1 MEFIIDLDVK
11 TENLASAD
19 VKIENIDRSDEP
31 FFVSNTFI
39 ERENTTNPE
48 DLPKSSPDEVVVK
61 INGDQGENFEI
72 TPLLQSVPWS
82 PKMIVITKSERREIV
97 EDCLHL
103 KKIKN
108 ERSNVTAIQNFYK
121 KYHPEEFEAHERLNN
136 WSHSKITADDVP
148 RWVRR
153 YIEKEKKLKEITI
166 EQIKSEEEIHKDK
179 IYQEELEL
187 FLKRPQIKV
196 CQDITENQKEEIIIK
211 SISLEGGY
219 LDWKDFLK
227 CS

>member
-61 INGDQGENFEI
+61 INGDQGDNFEI
-72 TPLLQSVPWS
+72 TPLLHLVPFEPPWT
-82 PKMIVITKSERREIV
+82 PKVIAITKSDRREIV

-108 ERSNVTAIQNFYK
+108 ERPNVTAIQNFYK

-136 WSHSKITADDVP
+136 WSQSKITPNYVS
-148 RWVRR
+148 RWVKN
-153 YIEKEKKLKEITI
+153 Y
-166 EQIKSEEEIHKDK
+166 EQ
-179 IYQEELEL
+179 
-187 FLKRPQIKV
+187 KV
-196 CQDITENQKEEIIIK
+196 RFHLDTSCIIFMI
-211 SISLEGGY
+211 L
-219 LDWKDFLK
+219 
-227 CS
+227 